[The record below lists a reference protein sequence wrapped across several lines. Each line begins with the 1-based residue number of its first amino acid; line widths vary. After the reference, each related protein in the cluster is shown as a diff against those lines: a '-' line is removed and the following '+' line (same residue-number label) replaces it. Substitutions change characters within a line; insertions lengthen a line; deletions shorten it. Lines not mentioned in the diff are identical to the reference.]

1 MSHPNQSLRT
11 WVEHGA
17 MHGNPRL
24 THLLEL
30 ANKGPALRAALVEEL
45 TELLTFWPSDCP
57 QDMRAPCEALLTR
70 AAQDMDDSVRAD
82 LRTKLHADP
91 ALAARVLPNEGVKAN
106 DNLGRTL
113 IEMMRAGL
121 DIHARMAEAL
131 NLSRSRLEEILA
143 TDHGLALICKRLGLS
158 RTVFSALAMLT
169 DRKTDAAQCYAVL
182 DRYEAVT
189 SEAVETLRAKNNSVV
204 VSFRREL
211 RDVRVS

>member
-1 MSHPNQSLRT
+1 
-11 WVEHGA
+11 

-82 LRTKLHADP
+82 LRTKLRADP
-91 ALAARVLPNEGVKAN
+91 ALAARVLPKEGVKPN

-121 DIHARMAEAL
+121 DVHARMAEAL

-158 RTVFSALAMLT
+158 RAVFSTMAMLT
-169 DRKTDAAQCYAVL
+169 DRKADAAQYYAVL

-189 SEAVETLRAKNNSVV
+189 SEAVETLRAKNNGSVI
-204 VSFRREL
+204 SFRREL

>member
-1 MSHPNQSLRT
+1 
-11 WVEHGA
+11 

-45 TELLTFWPSDCP
+45 TELLAFWPSDCP

-82 LRTKLHADP
+82 LRTKLRADP
-91 ALAARVLPNEGVKAN
+91 ALAARVLPDENPVPAN
-106 DNLGRTL
+106 DNLGRTM
-113 IEMMRAGL
+113 IEMARAGL
-121 DIHARMAEAL
+121 DVHARMAEAL
-131 NLSRSRLEEILA
+131 KLSRSRLEEILA

-158 RTVFSALAMLT
+158 RTAFSTLAMLT
-169 DRKTDAAQCYAVL
+169 NHQTETAQCYATL
-182 DRYEAVT
+182 DRYDAVT
-189 SEAVETLRAKNNSVV
+189 SEAVEILRARNNGVV

-211 RDVRVS
+211 RDVRAS